1 VVGVWLGRRALGSQL
16 VEVGWVTIVASSS
29 SLVRGGLSIIVIIVI
44 TSKGV
49 RLLLGYIGRGVLRSR
64 RL

>member
-1 VVGVWLGRRALGSQL
+1 MVGVWLGRRALGSQL